1 MDNKAKNILTFEN
14 IGNLV
19 LKNRIIKAGCF
30 EGMSQNGGVTPELIE
45 HHRKMAAGGIAMTT
59 VAYCS
64 VSHDGRAYDHEM
76 WMHKDLIPELKKLT
90 SKVHAEGAYTSIQL
104 GHCGYFAS
112 KKVIGKRPLG
122 ASPKFN
128 LFRMSFAKRMK
139 LADIIV
145 KISDFVDAASM
156 AREAGFDAI
165 EIHAG
170 HGYLISQFLSPYTNK
185 RKDEFGGSLENRL
198 RFLIEIIRGIRK
210 KVGLDFPILIK
221 MNLYDGIKGGLEI
234 NEAIEIAKALET
246 AGASALIPSSGFTSK
261 TPFLM
266 LRGRLPIFE
275 MVANQSSWILKLSL
289 ALFGK
294 LMVQEY
300 SYTRLFHLE
309 DAKKIK
315 AVVNI
320 PVIYIGGIK
329 TPEDVIKALQ
339 SGFDFVQIGR
349 ALIHDN
355 NFVNNL
361 SKKVS
366 NINICDTCNRCVAAM
381 DGGGVYCVSK
391 VTGNYIS

>member
-1 MDNKAKNILTFEN
+1 MDPITNQILTSGN
-14 IGNLV
+14 IGSLV

-30 EGMSQNGGVTPELIE
+30 EGMSQKGSVTPELIE
-45 HHRKMAAGGIAMTT
+45 HHRKMAAGETAMTT

-64 VSHDGRAYDHEM
+64 VSHDGRAYSHEM
-76 WMHKDLIPELKKLT
+76 WMRKELIPDLKTLT
-90 SKVHAEGAYTSIQL
+90 SKVHAEGAYASIQL

-122 ASPKFN
+122 ASSKFN
-128 LFRMSFAKRMK
+128 LFRMSFAKQMK
-139 LADIIV
+139 AADILV
-145 KISDFVDAASM
+145 KIDDFVNAASM
-156 AREAGFDAI
+156 AKEAGFDAV

-198 RFLIEIIRGIRK
+198 RFLIEIINSIKK
-210 KVGLDFPILIK
+210 KVGADFPILVK

-234 NEAIEIAKALET
+234 NEAIKIAKALEN
-246 AGASALIPSSGFTSK
+246 AGVSALIPSSGFTSK

-275 MVANQSSWILKLSL
+275 MVANQSSWIMKLSL

-300 SYTRLFHLE
+300 TYTKLFHLE

-315 AVVNI
+315 AVVDI

-329 TPEDVIKALQ
+329 TPEDVVEVIQ
-339 SGFDFVQIGR
+339 SGFEFVQIGR

-361 SKKVS
+361 HKKAS
-366 NINICDTCNRCVAAM
+366 NLNICDTCNRCVAAM
-381 DGGGVYCVSK
+381 DAGGVYCVSK
-391 VTGNYIS
+391 VTGNYF

>member
-1 MDNKAKNILTFEN
+1 MNTEINSILSSRSL
-14 IGNLV
+14 GQLK

-30 EGMSQNGGVTPELIE
+30 EGMSQNGGVTPGLIE
-45 HHRKMAAGGIAMTT
+45 HHRKMAAGGTAMTT

-76 WMHKDLIPELKKLT
+76 WMRKELIPDLKKLT
-90 SKVHAEGAYTSIQL
+90 SKVHEEGAYASIQL

-128 LFRMSFAKRMK
+128 LFRMSFAKAMNA
-139 LADIIV
+139 ADILT
-145 KISDFVDAASM
+145 KIDDFVNATSM
-156 AREAGFDAI
+156 AIEAGFDAV

-170 HGYLISQFLSPYTNK
+170 HGYLLSQFLSPYTNK

-198 RFLIEIIRGIRK
+198 RFLVEIIKGIRK
-210 KVGLDFPILIK
+210 KVGADFPILVK
-221 MNLYDGIKGGLEI
+221 MNLYDGIKGGLET
-234 NEAIEIAKALET
+234 NEAIEIAKVLET
-246 AGASALIPSSGFTSK
+246 VGVSGLIPSSGFTSR

-275 MVANQSSWILKLSL
+275 MVANQTSWIMKLSL

-300 SYTRLFHLE
+300 TYTKLFHLE
-309 DAKKIK
+309 DAKKINDT
-315 AVVNI
+315 VNI

-329 TPEDVIKALQ
+329 TPEDVAQALD

-361 SKKVS
+361 TNKS
-366 NINICDTCNRCVAAM
+366 NNLNICDTCNRCVAAM
-381 DGGGVYCVSK
+381 DGGGVYCVSNI
-391 VTGNYIS
+391 TGNYLD